1 MSDKYGELD
10 SVLDEESWDFLWT
23 NYPPL
28 ALAVQ
33 KAVTQGLTPEAI
45 KRRVVERL
53 GAHRE
58 PLAQRCELA
67 AKHLE
72 RTKG

>member
-1 MSDKYGELD
+1 MSDKYSELD
-10 SVLDEESWDFLWT
+10 NVLDAESWEFLWT

-33 KAVTQGLTPEAI
+33 KSVSAGISPEAI
-45 KRRVVERL
+45 KRRVIERL

-58 PLAQRCELA
+58 ALATRCELA

-72 RTKG
+72 RSK